1 MMALGEIV
9 GAAIGLITMAG
20 SVVLIYVSHE
30 RKMATNKAEID
41 YLRIDLTKV
50 EKRVQDLE
58 DKLVNKIDS
67 IMEKLKEIEIKIAG
81 NY

>member
-1 MMALGEIV
+1 MPIE
-9 GAAIGLITMAG
+9 
-20 SVVLIYVSHE
+20 
-30 RKMATNKAEID
+30 

-67 IMEKLKEIEIKIAG
+67 IMEKLKEIEIKIAEKH
-81 NY
+81 

>member
-1 MMALGEIV
+1 MVLGEMI
-9 GAAIGLITMAG
+9 GATLTLIAMAG
-20 SVVLIYVSHE
+20 SVVLIYVNHE

-58 DKLVNKIDS
+58 DKLVIKVDGIL
-67 IMEKLKEIEIKIAG
+67 EKLKSIEIKIAE
-81 NY
+81 NH